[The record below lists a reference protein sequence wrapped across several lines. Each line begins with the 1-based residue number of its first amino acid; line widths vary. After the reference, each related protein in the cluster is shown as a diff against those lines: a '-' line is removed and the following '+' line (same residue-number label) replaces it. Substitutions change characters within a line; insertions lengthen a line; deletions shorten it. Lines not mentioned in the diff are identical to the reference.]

1 LICVGFGP
9 ASLSIAV
16 ALHDQGIQAR
26 VLFLE
31 KQTQFAWH
39 QGMLIPGSHMQ
50 ISFLKD
56 MATFRDPRSKFTFL
70 SYLQANNRLVSFSNQ
85 STFYPLREE
94 FNDYLQW
101 CASHFD
107 EDVHYGEQ
115 VLEVAPVENKKGPV
129 KAWNVV
135 SQNVASGQKSQF
147 VGRHVV
153 VAIGGQANIPAIFQN
168 KKNVVHSS
176 RYLSEVNKFLPS
188 KDAPVKVGVIGGGQS
203 AVEIFQHVYSTFPNA
218 TAHLVLRQPALKPSD
233 DSPL

>member
-1 LICVGFGP
+1 MICVGFGP

-16 ALHDQGIQAR
+16 ALHDQGIKAR

-31 KQTQFAWH
+31 KQTQFQWH

-70 SYLQANNRLVSFSNQ
+70 SYLQANNRLVSFANQ

-107 EDVHYGEQ
+107 EDVHYNE
-115 VLEVAPVENKKGPV
+115 EVVEVTAVENKGPV
-129 KAWNVV
+129 KTWSVV
-135 SQNVASGQKSQF
+135 SQNGATGQKSQF
-147 VGRHVV
+147 VGRHIV
-153 VAIGGQANIPAIFQN
+153 VAIGGKANIPANFEG
-168 KKNVVHSS
+168 KKNVIHSS
-176 RYLSEVNKFLPS
+176 RYLSDYAKFLPN

-203 AVEIFQHVYSTFPNA
+203 AVEIFQHLYSSFPKA
-218 TAHLVLRQPALKPSD
+218 TAHLLLRQPALKPSD